1 MKTKNILIIFLG
13 DFNYDA
19 RCVNMLRSFRS
30 EKHQVT
36 LVGTHQDIIND
47 TEFEGIT
54 FLNILSFL

>member
-19 RCVNMLRSFRS
+19 RCVNMLRSFVS
-30 EKHQVT
+30 ENHRVT

-47 TEFEGIT
+47 TE
-54 FLNILSFL
+54 LK

>member
-19 RCVNMLRSFRS
+19 RCVNMLRSFIS
-30 EKHQVT
+30 ENHRVT

-47 TEFEGIT
+47 TGLKGVT
-54 FLNILSFL
+54 FHLSLIHI